1 MNRREL
7 LAEADVAAA
16 KIRLL
21 WADRRHPGTRARVH
35 YLVRVI
41 RLTRPRNTKGNPCS
55 AT

>member
-7 LAEADVAAA
+7 LAEADVAAS

-21 WADRRHPGTRARVH
+21 WADRHHPETRARVH

-41 RLTRPRNTKGNPCS
+41 RLTRPRKTKETTCA

>member
-7 LAEADVAAA
+7 LAEAEVAAT

-21 WADRRHPGTRARVH
+21 WADRHHPGTRARVH
-35 YLVRVI
+35 YLVRII
-41 RLTRPRNTKGNPCS
+41 RLTRPRNTKETACS